1 MPLLGGSTTLT
12 AENGPVTWSI
22 SEPASLIGSLNVTPS
37 SGTLAAG
44 QSVTVTI
51 TVQGLVSLLTRLT
64 VSPGGQQITVVLGL
78 G

>member
-1 MPLLGGSTTLT
+1 
-12 AENGPVTWSI
+12 
-22 SEPASLIGSLNVTPS
+22 
-37 SGTLAAG
+37 
-44 QSVTVTI
+44 VTVTI